1 MYYCRSSLQKFPKR
15 MPWFH
20 ECEHTIVVAHSEVT
34 VKINPITVATMEKTY
49 IYIYMYNYIVL

>member
-34 VKINPITVATMEKTY
+34 VKINPITVATMEKNIY
-49 IYIYMYNYIVL
+49 IYIYVYITI

>member
-49 IYIYMYNYIVL
+49 IYICITI

>member
-34 VKINPITVATMEKTY
+34 VKINPITVATMEKN
-49 IYIYMYNYIVL
+49 IYIYVYITI